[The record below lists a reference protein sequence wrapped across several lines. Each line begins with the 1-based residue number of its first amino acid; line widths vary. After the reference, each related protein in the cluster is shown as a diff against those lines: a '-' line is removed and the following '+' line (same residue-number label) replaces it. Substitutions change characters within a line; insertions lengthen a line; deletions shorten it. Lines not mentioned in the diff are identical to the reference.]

1 MQILLVN
8 GDASSGCDSIA
19 SAFQQDLPS
28 QHQVTAF
35 TLRNMKLHG
44 CRGCW
49 TCWVKTPGTC
59 VFRDGMDHIYPL
71 IPSADLLVFLTPVQ
85 LGFPSSLT
93 KTFQDRCIP
102 MIHPYFSIIDGEFHH
117 RRRYPKY
124 PRIGL
129 LLKGYESLAAPQRDI
144 LTEIYRR
151 YCINLHTSLSFVLSA
166 DSSVNEV
173 LHEASCS

>member
-1 MQILLVN
+1 MKILLLN
-8 GDASSGCDSIA
+8 GDASSGCDTIV
-19 SAFQQDLPS
+19 SAFCQDLPS
-28 QHQVTAF
+28 QHQVSFF
-35 TLRNMKLHG
+35 TLRSMKLHS
-44 CRGCW
+44 CCGCW
-49 TCWVKTPGTC
+49 TCWVKTPGRC
-59 VFRDGMDHIYPL
+59 VFSDGMGDIYPL

-85 LGFPSSLT
+85 LGFPTSLI
-93 KTFQDRCIP
+93 KAFQDRCIP

-129 LLKGYESLAAPQRDI
+129 LLKGYESLTSPQLDM

-166 DSSVNEV
+166 DSSVEEV
-173 LHEASCS
+173 LHEASGS